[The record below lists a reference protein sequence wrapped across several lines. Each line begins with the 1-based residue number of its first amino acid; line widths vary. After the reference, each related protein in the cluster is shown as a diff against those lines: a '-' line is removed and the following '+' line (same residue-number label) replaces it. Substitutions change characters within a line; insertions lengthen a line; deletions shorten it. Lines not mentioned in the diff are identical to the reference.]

1 MYCRLC
7 VACYE
12 LPIHYPVIS
21 VEFVQEAVRLI
32 QAARREARDNR
43 VDVTLQA
50 RLAEVEAQLTAAL
63 TKANR
68 ENGSVFLQARAMWKI
83 TLHKVMPQRFLLK

>member
-1 MYCRLC
+1 M
-7 VACYE
+7 
-12 LPIHYPVIS
+12 
-21 VEFVQEAVRLI
+21 QEAVRQI
-32 QAARREARDNR
+32 QAARREARDSR

-68 ENGSVFLQARAMWKI
+68 ENGTVFLQACAMCHTAALFAKI
-83 TLHKVMPQRFLLK
+83 ELNR